1 MKDINDAGPYWQGV
15 TASVQ
20 FFHNNNRCEI
30 IAQAFEPLNAVF
42 AHFRA
47 FFKVGTLC
55 ATQLVAKKFFSY
67 PPLV

>member
-1 MKDINDAGPYWQGV
+1 MKDINDAGHYWQGV
-15 TASVQ
+15 ATTVK
-20 FFHNNNRCEI
+20 FFHNLIQCEI
-30 IAQAFEPLNAVF
+30 FAQLFKHRNAVF
-42 AHFRA
+42 AHFKA